1 MTSASPLVAARQ
13 EPRAERQPG
22 DPNRSEISIR
32 KAKGNL
38 RVKDLSRFKTFRS
51 VLKDVC
57 PVLLESIAS
66 AEKFDTHNEVDN
78 VKEHECNGTT
88 KSQDQPQN
96 TRLNAIPRTKRS
108 KPGRIWWMTSRPK
121 GCIEV
126 EELQSWLAPQSRPH
140 LRYCTS
146 CPRLSTKVSYARKL
160 TPYRAIYSHLRI
172 ARVALQR

>member
-1 MTSASPLVAARQ
+1 MTSASPPAAARQ
-13 EPRAERQPG
+13 ESRAERQPG

-38 RVKDLSRFKTFRS
+38 SVKDLSRFKTLRS
-51 VLKDVC
+51 VLEDVC

-66 AEKFDTHNEVDN
+66 AEKFDTHNEVN
-78 VKEHECNGTT
+78 VKEHERNGTT
-88 KSQDQPQN
+88 KSQDEPQN
-96 TRLNAIPRTKRS
+96 TRLNAIPRTKRF

-140 LRYCTS
+140 LRFLLG
-146 CPRLSTKVSYARKL
+146 PRLSTNVYCARKL